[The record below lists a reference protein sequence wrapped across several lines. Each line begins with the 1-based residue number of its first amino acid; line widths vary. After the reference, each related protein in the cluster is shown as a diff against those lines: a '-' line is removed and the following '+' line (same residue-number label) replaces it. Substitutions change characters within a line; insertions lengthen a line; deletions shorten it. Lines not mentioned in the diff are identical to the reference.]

1 MIENT
6 RRINGLNVTLVFAP
20 EPDTDVSEQAFEIL
34 TEVLT
39 KSYRVEKCL

>member
-20 EPDTDVSEQAFEIL
+20 EPNTDVSEQAFEIL

>member
-1 MIENT
+1 MIKNT

-20 EPDTDVSEQAFEIL
+20 EPNTDVSEQAFEIL

-39 KSYRVEKCL
+39 KNYRVEKCL

>member
-1 MIENT
+1 MIKNS

-20 EPDTDVSEQAFEIL
+20 EPNTDIAEQAFEIL